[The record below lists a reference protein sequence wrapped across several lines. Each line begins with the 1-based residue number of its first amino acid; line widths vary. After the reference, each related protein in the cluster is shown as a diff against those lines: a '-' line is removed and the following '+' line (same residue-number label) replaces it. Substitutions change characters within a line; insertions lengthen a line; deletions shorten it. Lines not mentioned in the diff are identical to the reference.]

1 MKLVN
6 IFYYVVSVIIIIVA
20 GLEIFDSMVSIK
32 YETEAYDLFSQCYK
46 SKIMWI
52 IYFISYIIL
61 SLFLF
66 LFNQKRGRLKK

>member
-6 IFYYVVSVIIIIVA
+6 IFYYVISVVVIVVA
-20 GLEIFDSMVSIK
+20 GLEIFDSMISIK
-32 YETEAYDLFSQCYK
+32 YETEAYDLLSQCYK

-66 LFNQKRGRLKK
+66 LFNQKRGALKK